1 MMDADPDDDSLLPN
15 SKRRRA
21 LRKGTRSCWEC
32 RRRKVR
38 CTYASPSDEVCIGC
52 SKRCSIC
59 ISQEFPDQT
68 TTPVARSRLVGERI
82 GRVEALVQ
90 GLVKLAGS
98 PTSSASESV
107 PPVSVRDGGA
117 QSGGG
122 GGGIGGGMPTPV
134 SPHHTPLYSSSAP
147 EGCSGETPASDTDET
162 ISPVGE
168 VSSSLGNLNKII
180 SQQLLD
186 MYPSESDMK
195 VVFDSCGVLS
205 TYFTKVLVKPYRKL
219 SDSEL
224 ECINEL
230 TARHTHQTHPVL
242 IARQM
247 LQIAIVLQQ
256 AGHNTHHGW
265 KRLSEPAATLT
276 QRLADTAI
284 RLVTKNEDMMGSL
297 EAIVCVLLESI
308 YQSNKGDLRR
318 SWLTI
323 RRAIGIAQLMN
334 IHRRNRQSLVSIDPT
349 NPIDPQFLWHRLMY
363 ADRFVSLMLGLSQA
377 STDAAMASD
386 ATLKDETDLGR
397 LERLECAAVSRIL
410 ERNEHGPSPDDLSVT
425 LDIDAELQ
433 RAARTMPSRWWLA
446 PNLSTVE
453 GDVQLFWEISK
464 LLAQINHYNLLNQ
477 LHLPYMLSSS
487 NPENAEQRHRYDYSR
502 ITCVSA
508 SRELLTRYAAFRK
521 FNKVAYC
528 CRVLE
533 FVALLAS
540 LTLLMAHLDGHR
552 AARQGGDSTNV
563 LVHLRFSDRAIM
575 EQVLDSMQQLGAVNR
590 GDVMSA
596 KSAALLRQLL
606 DFEEDAAQGSR
617 YSIDKAPENTGIGCC
632 DSVGNG
638 DQTVVGDFTSSSGT
652 FQMWVPY
659 VGYVCITSDGGVT
672 KRSRRLVQASKKGD
686 MSIES
691 QTPVISSQMQI
702 DSITPTTETQEEEAT
717 LDIHGASM
725 EIPAGSAAHSAQPS
739 EFGASLKD
747 LSDQAVPGLL
757 EFMGYSGTFPAQHPY
772 TGITAGAEQWAL
784 QGVDMAFFEN
794 LMRESNFQLN
804 SEAVNTWF

>member
-1 MMDADPDDDSLLPN
+1 MDTDPDDHSLLSN
-15 SKRRRA
+15 AKRRRA

-32 RRRKVR
+32 RRRKIR
-38 CTYASPSDEVCIGC
+38 CTYASPSDEACIGC

-90 GLVKLAGS
+90 GLVKLTGS
-98 PTSSASESV
+98 PTSAASESV
-107 PPVSVRDGGA
+107 HLVSVRDGGA

-122 GGGIGGGMPTPV
+122 GGGIPTPG
-134 SPHHTPLYSSSAP
+134 SPHHTPLCASSVA
-147 EGCSGETPASDTDET
+147 EGNSGNTPSSDTDGA

-168 VSSSLGNLNKII
+168 VSHSQGNLDKI
-180 SQQLLD
+180 SRHLLD
-186 MYPSESDMK
+186 MYPSASDMK
-195 VVFDSCGVLS
+195 VVFDSCSVLS
-205 TYFTKVLVKPYRKL
+205 TYFTKLLVKPYQEL
-219 SDSEL
+219 GDSEL
-224 ECINEL
+224 KCMDEL

-256 AGHNTHHGW
+256 AGHNTHQGW

-276 QRLADTAI
+276 ERLADTAI
-284 RLVTKNEDMMGSL
+284 RLVTKNDDMMGSL

-308 YQSNKGDLRR
+308 YQSNRGDLRR

-323 RRAIGIAQLMN
+323 RRAIGIAQLGN
-334 IHRRNRQSLVSIDPT
+334 IHRRNRQSLLSIDPT
-349 NPIDPQFLWHRLMY
+349 NSIDPQFLWHRLMY

-386 ATLKDETDLGR
+386 AMMKNETDMGR
-397 LERLECAAVSRIL
+397 LERLESAAASRIL

-425 LDIDAELQ
+425 LDIDADLQ
-433 RAARTMPSRWWLA
+433 RAASTMPSRWWLA
-446 PNLSTVE
+446 PTLTTVE

-487 NPENAEQRHRYDYSR
+487 NPENAQQRHRYAYSR

-552 AARQGGDSTNV
+552 AARQGREDSTNV
-563 LVHLRFSDRAIM
+563 LAHLRFSDRAIM
-575 EQVLDSMQQLGAVNR
+575 EQVLDGMQQLGLVS
-590 GDVMSA
+590 GGGEDVMSA
-596 KSAALLRQLL
+596 RSAALLRHLL
-606 DFEEDAAQGSR
+606 DFEEDAARGRR
-617 YSIDKAPENTGIGCC
+617 YSIGKDLEDTGRDGG
-632 DSVGNG
+632 SH
-638 DQTVVGDFTSSSGT
+638 TVVGDFTSRSGI

-659 VGYVCITSDGGVT
+659 VGSVSITLDGRVA
-672 KRSRRLVQASKKGD
+672 KRS
-686 MSIES
+686 
-691 QTPVISSQMQI
+691 VISSQM
-702 DSITPTTETQEEEAT
+702 PGEET
-717 LDIHGASM
+717 LDIHGAPM
-725 EIPAGSAAHSAQPS
+725 ETAHGSAAHSAQPS
-739 EFGASLKD
+739 EFGASD
-747 LSDQAVPGLL
+747 FV
-757 EFMGYSGTFPAQHPY
+757 GYSATFPAQHPHA
-772 TGITAGAEQWAL
+772 GITLGAEQWAF
-784 QGVDMAFFEN
+784 QGVDTAFFEN

-804 SEAVNTWF
+804 NEAVNPWF